1 MTLNKLGRRRHS
13 YRTPIGPTGSGGS
26 GGGGGGPV
34 GPFAKPKLAVVDY
47 SSDMSNTRRDMFAKY
62 PIVVINRSRGQLA
75 QATTFNNSVRAI
87 NPSAKIYQYVILNEE
102 GDNSSPTSDHFPFW
116 QAVTNGGTDGLSWWV
131 KDAATQN
138 KTQWTSSFGNYEL
151 NITNYT
157 TADSSGKRV
166 PQVRADFYWT
176 YYLSI
181 FGSSIDGV
189 FQDNLFWRPRHAVGL
204 ASNTAGDY
212 NRDGSNDSIS
222 DPTLQSEYRASYT
235 RFWDQLKT
243 HRADLEIISNT
254 DVMTGNLAS
263 VTRAEFTGKCEGA
276 LLEALSGKSYSVA
289 TYGGISEALKYY
301 RSAMSNVKAGGFV
314 MVNAY
319 IDKNATLMDGERSSA
334 RYGLA
339 LSMLDDGHFTL
350 CDDTGGVTPAEID
363 EFNWPIGDAVDAPP
377 ASPLSNGMWLRV
389 YENGCVVLNPAEN
402 GGTYFK
408 GRSGRSFTLRRV
420 SSTVVEMVAV
430 GWTHG
435 LSVGDQFRIIR
446 NRTKTS
452 FNGTFTV
459 TSVPNAN
466 TIRWSQ
472 SGASGET
479 DSSPDGTFGVP
490 ATLNLAG
497 QGYYL
502 GEPGV
507 PGVEDSIYTGNL
519 VTNLTLFSGDAV
531 LLMKS

>member
-13 YRTPIGPTGSGGS
+13 YRTPIGPGA

-47 SSDMSNTRRDMFAKY
+47 SGDMSDTRRDMFAKY
-62 PIVVINRSRGQLA
+62 PIAVINRSRGQLA
-75 QATTFNNSVRAI
+75 QAVTFNNAVKSL
-87 NPSAKIYQYVILNEE
+87 NPATKIYQYVILNEE
-102 GDNSSPTSDHFPFW
+102 GDNSSPTSDHYPFW
-116 QAVTNGGTDGLSWWV
+116 QAVNAGGTDGLSWWV
-131 KDAATQN
+131 KDAATGN
-138 KTQWTSSFGNYEL
+138 KTQWTTSFGNYEL
-151 NITNYT
+151 NITNYA
-157 TADSSGKRV
+157 TADASGNRV

-181 FGSSIDGV
+181 FGSSVDGI
-189 FQDNLFWRPRHAVGL
+189 FNDNMFWRQRQAVGL
-204 ASNTAGDY
+204 GSGVCGDY
-212 NRDGSNDSIS
+212 NRDGSNDTIS
-222 DPTLQSEYRASYT
+222 DTTLQTAFRSAYPS
-235 RFWDQLKT
+235 FWSQLKS
-243 HRADLEIISNT
+243 HRADLEVIGNA
-254 DVMTGNLAS
+254 DVVSGNLAS
-263 VTRAEFTGKCEGA
+263 NSRAEYTGQCEGV
-276 LLEALSGKSYSVA
+276 LLEALCGKSYSVA
-289 TYGGISEALKYY
+289 TYGGITEALKYY

-319 IDKNATLMDGERSSA
+319 VTKNAPLMDGERCNA

-339 LSMLDDGHFTL
+339 LSMLDDGYFTL
-350 CDDTGGVTPAEID
+350 CDDTGSVSPFEID

-377 ASPLSNGMWLRV
+377 TTPLSNGMWQRV
-389 YENGCVVLNPAEN
+389 YQNGCVVLNPAEN

-408 GRSGRSFTLRRV
+408 GRSGRSFSITRV
-420 SSTVVEMVAV
+420 SSTEVELVAV

-435 LSVGDQFRIIR
+435 LTVGDQFRIIR

-459 TSVPNAN
+459 VSVPNAN
-466 TIRWSQ
+466 TIRWLQ
-472 SGASGET
+472 DGTSGET

-490 ATLNLAG
+490 TTLDLTG

-507 PGVEDSIYTGNL
+507 PGVEDAIYTGNP